1 MVFVADRSRTIVG
14 EVQAEIHREI
24 KPVERGRFPGGA
36 ELCESSGGKGIAFEI
51 CLIVEKLRFGV
62 ETLRCHTV
70 CVAVVVNRTVFVLE
84 ISVFVK
90 HVVSFHI
97 LEIDRID
104 WSHKLGGVP
113 DIGNL

>member
-1 MVFVADRSRTIVG
+1 MVFVADRSRAIVG

-62 ETLRCHTV
+62 EALRRHTV
-70 CVAVVVNRTVFVLE
+70 CVVVNRAVFVLE